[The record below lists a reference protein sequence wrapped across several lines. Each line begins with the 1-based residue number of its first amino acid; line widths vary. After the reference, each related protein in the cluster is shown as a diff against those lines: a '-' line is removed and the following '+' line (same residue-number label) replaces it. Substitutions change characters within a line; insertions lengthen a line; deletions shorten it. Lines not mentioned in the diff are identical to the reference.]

1 MLVVQKVLPTQPGAP
16 QASPY
21 SLMAGF
27 SALACSISHQL
38 YPALQLMEPDACSM
52 LDSEPSVELVSPP
65 ISTLRICRSAPYP
78 GLNR

>member
-38 YPALQLMEPDACSM
+38 YPALQLIEPEACSM

-65 ISTLRICRSAPYP
+65 ISTLRICRSAP
-78 GLNR
+78 

>member
-1 MLVVQKVLPTQPGAP
+1 MVSVDQKPPLIQPGAP

-38 YPALQLMEPDACSM
+38 YPALQLMEPRECS
-52 LDSEPSVELVSPP
+52 LPGARISRRSPP
-65 ISTLRICRSAPYP
+65 GPAAVSGT
-78 GLNR
+78 